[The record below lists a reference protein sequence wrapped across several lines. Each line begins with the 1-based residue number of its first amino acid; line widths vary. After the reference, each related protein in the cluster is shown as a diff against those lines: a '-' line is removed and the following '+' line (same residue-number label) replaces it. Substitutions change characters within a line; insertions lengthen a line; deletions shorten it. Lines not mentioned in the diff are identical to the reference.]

1 MSISAIG
8 SLGSLYSTQNLS
20 GITGVG
26 NTDGAVSALSGA
38 TGRYQ
43 HAGGKFLQDV
53 TQAMQSL
60 GLNISA
66 LNSGSASASSAADG
80 ASSQSLP
87 SAAGKAQQDLHSFLH
102 DLFQAL
108 HQNGSQAQAS
118 VNNAANSGNGDQ
130 QNSSVSTKAALNA
143 YNQFGGGLQNLIS
156 ALNNGGAVNGAV
168 AGGTV
173 GALQTDFAN
182 LVDSMG
188 SSKSSSP
195 ANLKSFLQQL
205 QGYAQNTSSQPN
217 AVGSIL
223 TVRA

>member
-8 SLGSLYSTQNLS
+8 SLGSLYSTQNMS

-38 TGRYQ
+38 TGRNQ

-53 TQAMQSL
+53 TQALQSL
-60 GLNISA
+60 GLNIST
-66 LNSGSASASSAADG
+66 LNSGSAAASSAAGG
-80 ASSQSLP
+80 AGSQSLSP
-87 SAAGKAQQDLHSFLH
+87 SAGKAQQDLHTFLH

-108 HQNGSQAQAS
+108 HQNGTQAQAS
-118 VNNAANSGNGDQ
+118 ANNAANSGNGDQ
-130 QNSSVSTKAALNA
+130 QSSVSSTAALNA
-143 YNQFGGGLQNLIS
+143 YNQFGSGLQNLIS
-156 ALNNGGAVNGAV
+156 ALNNGGAVNGSI
-168 AGGTV
+168 AG

-188 SSKSSSP
+188 NSKSSSP